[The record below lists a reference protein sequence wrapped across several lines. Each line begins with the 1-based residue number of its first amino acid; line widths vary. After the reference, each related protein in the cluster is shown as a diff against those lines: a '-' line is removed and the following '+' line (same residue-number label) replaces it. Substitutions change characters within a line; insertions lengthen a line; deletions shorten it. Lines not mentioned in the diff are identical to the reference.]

1 MQREDLKEFLGWFL
15 INLAVFVNSCSIGF
29 LFFVLTYKL
38 HVHFGF
44 PEPSVNG
51 LVLLVCLNSVFFKL
65 KLELELEESELSTKE
80 VLSQTVSRTL
90 FMVCILVVIFNIDTA
105 FSFLQNA
112 IGID

>member
-1 MQREDLKEFLGWFL
+1 MQREDLKEFLEQSL

-29 LFFVLTYKL
+29 LFFMLTYKL
-38 HVHFGF
+38 HVYFGF

-65 KLELELEESELSTKE
+65 KLELAESELSTKE

>member
-29 LFFVLTYKL
+29 LFFMLTYKL
-38 HVHFGF
+38 YVHFGF
-44 PEPSVNG
+44 PKPSVNG

>member
-1 MQREDLKEFLGWFL
+1 MQKEDLKEYLEKFL
-15 INLAVFVNSCSIGF
+15 INLSVFVNSFSIGF
-29 LFFVLTYKL
+29 LFFMLIYKL

-65 KLELELEESELSTKE
+65 KLELELKESELSTKE

-90 FMVCILVVIFNIDTA
+90 FMVCILVIIFNIDIA

>member
-15 INLAVFVNSCSIGF
+15 INLVAFVNSCLIGF
-29 LFFVLTYKL
+29 LFFMLTYKL

-51 LVLLVCLNSVFFKL
+51 LVFLVCLNSVFFKL